1 MKSFGEHFSS
11 EMCNFLGLQIENP
24 GSDPVI
30 SVRTPPKKSF
40 SHQKKKCFQTLYSK
54 HELNLDQARES
65 REEDGGGGKGFF
77 RKHYS
82 RSLFDLRLC
91 QLFPGS
97 KQKVHKDLDVA

>member
-1 MKSFGEHFSS
+1 MKNFGEQFSS

-40 SHQKKKCFQTLYSK
+40 SHQNKKCFQTLNSK

-65 REEDGGGGKGFF
+65 REEDGGGGKEGFICT
-77 RKHYS
+77 
-82 RSLFDLRLC
+82 L
-91 QLFPGS
+91 
-97 KQKVHKDLDVA
+97 

>member
-40 SHQKKKCFQTLYSK
+40 SHQNKKCFQTLNSK

-65 REEDGGGGKGFF
+65 REEDGGGGKEGVTVL
-77 RKHYS
+77 YS
-82 RSLFDLRLC
+82 VRGATIS
-91 QLFPGS
+91 QGGGVIPGRVGGVIS
-97 KQKVHKDLDVA
+97 VK